1 MSIFKMNLRETIY
14 YLSDSL
20 NLVGNNQIDHGK
32 RVAYIASELAKAL
45 DWELSHIDELFM
57 VAILHD
63 CGISKTSVYERMATL
78 EAKNAGDHCA
88 KGADMIKASPTLR
101 KLSDCILH
109 HHVDW
114 NELKGIDLSDQTKLS
129 ANCIFLSDTI
139 DFLVMNAQHLE
150 PNILGCKAQIQKKI
164 RQSKESVFYPPLVEV
179 FLKISEPEVF
189 WLDLEKGGDFNFAQ
203 CWMARKPEVELEF
216 DDLKQIVKIYSLMV
230 DAKSFYT
237 QKHSEGVAALA
248 RYLGENA
255 GLSESVCDR
264 LEIAGLLH
272 DLGKLRVADDI
283 LDKPNELTYEEK
295 LVMQRHSYD
304 TYDILKK
311 INGFEDIANW
321 AGLHHERLDGSGYPF
336 RLQADQIPLE
346 ARIVAV
352 ADVFQSL
359 AQNRPYRERLSSESI
374 LNLKQEQVEASL
386 LDRDMVSKIADNLLH
401 CWHLANPGERWQ
413 SVYNTE
419 YGG

>member
-1 MSIFKMNLRETIY
+1 MSVFKMNLRETIY

-20 NLVGNNQIDHGK
+20 NLVGNNQIDHSK

-45 DWELSHIDELFM
+45 QWEPQHIDELFM

-63 CGISKTSVYERMATL
+63 CGISKTSVYERLATL

-88 KGADMIKASPTLR
+88 KGADMVKASPTLR
-101 KLSDCILH
+101 KLSDFILH

-114 NELKGIDLSDQTKLS
+114 DELKGIDLSDQTKLS

-139 DFLVMNAQHLE
+139 DFLVMNAQRSE
-150 PNILGCKAQIQKKI
+150 PNILACKSRIQKKI

-189 WLDLEKGGDFNFAQ
+189 WFDLDKGGDFNFAQ
-203 CWMARKPEVELEF
+203 DWMARKPEVELEF
-216 DDLKQIVKIYSLMV
+216 DDLKQIIRIYSLMV

-237 QKHSEGVAALA
+237 QNHSEGVAALS
-248 RYLGENA
+248 RYLGENL

-304 TYDILKK
+304 TYEILKK
-311 INGFEDIANW
+311 INGFDDIARW
-321 AGLHHERLDGSGYPF
+321 AALHHERLDGSGYPF
-336 RLQADQIPLE
+336 RLTADQIPIE
-346 ARIVAV
+346 ARIIAA
-352 ADVFQSL
+352 ADVFQGL
-359 AQNRPYRERLSSESI
+359 AQNRPYRERLCPDSI
-374 LNLKQEQVEASL
+374 LSLMKEQVLQSL
-386 LDRDMVSKIADNLLH
+386 LDGDIVKKIADNVLH

-413 SVYNTE
+413 SVNNT
-419 YGG
+419 